1 MADAGFL
8 QATAKSMGVIFAS
21 EIGDKTFFIAA
32 LMAMRHPRSLVFIG
46 CAGALAV
53 MTVLS
58 TALGAV
64 TPTLIPKVYTHWAS
78 VILFFYFGLSS
89 LKDVLFAPKEEGP
102 SELEEVEN
110 ELNSSPRRQPA
121 GGRKLVSNIM
131 IEAFTMTFLAEW
143 GDRSQITTISLAA
156 VQNAVGVTVGGCIGH
171 FLCTGAAVIGG
182 KQLAS
187 VIDERTVNI
196 VGAVMFLIFGALAIY
211 EGPGE

>member
-1 MADAGFL
+1 MLSGRQRSPVYKDVSVL
-8 QATAKSMGVIFAS
+8 HVTA
-21 EIGDKTFFIAA
+21 
-32 LMAMRHPRSLVFIG
+32 
-46 CAGALAV
+46 
-53 MTVLS
+53 
-58 TALGAV
+58 AV
-64 TPTLIPKVYTHWAS
+64 TVVQVSTLI
-78 VILFFYFGLSS
+78 LQ
-89 LKDVLFAPKEEGP
+89 DDGP

-110 ELNSSPRRQPA
+110 ELNSSPRRQPVGA
-121 GGRKLVSNIM
+121 RRLVSNVV

-156 VQNAVGVTVGGCIGH
+156 VQDAFGVTVGGCIGH
-171 FLCTGAAVIGG
+171 FLCTGAAVLGG

>member
-1 MADAGFL
+1 MVRVL
-8 QATAKSMGVIFAS
+8 Q
-21 EIGDKTFFIAA
+21 D
-32 LMAMRHPRSLVFIG
+32 
-46 CAGALAV
+46 
-53 MTVLS
+53 
-58 TALGAV
+58 
-64 TPTLIPKVYTHWAS
+64 
-78 VILFFYFGLSS
+78 
-89 LKDVLFAPKEEGP
+89 EGP

-110 ELNSSPRRQPA
+110 ELNSGAPA
-121 GGRKLVSNIM
+121 RKQSTGLRSRVVSNVV

-156 VQNAVGVTVGGCIGH
+156 VQDAVGVTVGGCIGH
-171 FLCTGAAVIGG
+171 FLCTGAAVLGG